1 MNAELDSVELCT
13 LLSSLV
19 RAMVGSPDAVHV
31 SSRPSPDGSTM
42 IQIKVAQGHDMGK
55 LIGKQGRTAHSLRII
70 VQAIG
75 KEQRQ
80 NYRLDIEELAIDSTT
95 GSQEA

>member
-1 MNAELDSVELCT
+1 
-13 LLSSLV
+13 
-19 RAMVGSPDAVHV
+19 
-31 SSRPSPDGSTM
+31 M
-42 IQIKVAQGHDMGK
+42 IQIKVAQGRDMGK

-80 NYRLDIEELAIDSTT
+80 NYRVDIEEVAIDSTS